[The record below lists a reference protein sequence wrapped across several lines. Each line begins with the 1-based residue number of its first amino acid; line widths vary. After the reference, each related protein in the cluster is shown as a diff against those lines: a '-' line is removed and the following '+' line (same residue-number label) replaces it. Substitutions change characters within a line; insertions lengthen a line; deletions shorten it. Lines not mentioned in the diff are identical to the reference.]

1 MEAVLQKISSFITS
15 GLSFLGIFGTDEF
28 TLEAVLG
35 EATQVVMQLIAT
47 ILLFVFIRIFIW
59 KRIMNI
65 LEARQ
70 NNIEKNIKDAEE
82 LKRLAEEKETLVAA
96 EYEKA
101 KQMAREIIDKA
112 ELEGK
117 EEKDK
122 IILSAKEEAKRRM
135 GLLEEELKRE
145 EEKEKENI
153 KNAITDIAFL
163 VAEKIVKREI
173 DKKEYQ
179 AIVTDFIEE
188 VGKW

>member
-1 MEAVLQKISSFITS
+1 MEDVLENISEFITS
-15 GLSFLGIFGTDEF
+15 GLSFLGIFGTEEWSY
-28 TLEAVLG
+28 EAATG
-35 EATQVVMQLIAT
+35 YATQVAMQLVAT
-47 ILLFVFIRIFIW
+47 ILLFIFIRIFIW

-65 LEARQ
+65 LEKRQ
-70 NNIEKNIKDAEE
+70 ENIEKNIKDAEE
-82 LKRLAEEKETLVAA
+82 LKALALEKESLLAA

-101 KQMAREIIDKA
+101 KEMAREIIDKA

-117 EEKDK
+117 EEKEK

-145 EEKEKENI
+145 EEKNKENI

-173 DKKEYQ
+173 DKKEY
-179 AIVTDFIEE
+179 ANIVTDFIEE
-188 VGKW
+188 VGK

>member
-1 MEAVLQKISSFITS
+1 MSEVLAKISSFITN
-15 GLSFLGIFGTDEF
+15 GLSFLGIFGTENWSY
-28 TLEAVLG
+28 EAVLG
-35 EATQVVMQLIAT
+35 EATQVVMQIIAT
-47 ILLFVFIRIFIW
+47 ILLFIFIRIFIW

-82 LKRLAEEKETLVAA
+82 LKALAAQKETLVAA

-101 KQMAREIIDKA
+101 KQMAKEIIDKA

-122 IILSAKEEAKRRM
+122 IILQAKEEAKRRM

-145 EEKEKENI
+145 EEKNKENV

-173 DKKEYQ
+173 DKKEY
-179 AIVTDFIEE
+179 ANIVTDFIEE
-188 VGKW
+188 VGK

>member
-1 MEAVLQKISSFITS
+1 MSEVLAKISSFITN
-15 GLSFLGIFGTDEF
+15 GLSFLGIFGTENWSY
-28 TLEAVLG
+28 EAVLG
-35 EATQVVMQLIAT
+35 EATQVVMQIIAT
-47 ILLFVFIRIFIW
+47 ILLFIFIRIFIW

-82 LKRLAEEKETLVAA
+82 LKALAAQKESLVAA

-101 KQMAREIIDKA
+101 KQMAKEIIDKA

-135 GLLEEELKRE
+135 GLLEDELKRE
-145 EEKEKENI
+145 EEKNKENV

-163 VAEKIVKREI
+163 VAEKIVKHEI
-173 DKKEYQ
+173 DKKEY
-179 AIVTDFIEE
+179 ANIVTDFIEE
-188 VGKW
+188 VGK